1 MKLTTLFR
9 CLFGFMI
16 AGMAAVTLFAVFNFN
31 RISRVSE
38 SVTTVQIPAIQ
49 KLMSIESSI
58 VEMTGGI
65 ARLGAVYD
73 AEQIRMEETSLR
85 KGIETLRAELNAV
98 YGDLDS
104 FTDSEQ
110 QDRISG
116 FLDEYLNGVEGM
128 FEIAYEYQQQQ
139 IPERI
144 QSEVFP
150 HQDRFL
156 EEVGSL
162 RESVASGATVIADIA
177 GNTSAFMAV
186 FSLVILALVVVISHI
201 LLQRRAINPL
211 SSILDTVSSASSEVS
226 KNAQDISKMSDTLRT
241 RSDIQA
247 AAVDQTGSSIT
258 ELSGMAESNRKSA
271 FKASEIAE
279 NTRKSAELGNVEMG
293 KMTEAMKGIQIS
305 SSEISKIINTIDEI
319 AFQTNILALNAAVEA
334 ARAGEA
340 GSGFAVVADEVRALA
355 IRSAEAAKESSVKIE
370 KSISTCD
377 AGAQISQAVAAKLQE
392 ILDHSK
398 LLDDISSEIADAV
411 SEQSQG
417 FGQLSKAMEE
427 IDDVTQSLTREAQNS
442 AFASGLLG
450 KSSGNLDTQI
460 GSLKSILYG
469 SQAEESPTAG
479 NVSKG
484 KGLENAMEDSQENP
498 FESIVE
504 DRAKSQTVL
513 WS

>member
-1 MKLTTLFR
+1 
-9 CLFGFMI
+9 MI

-177 GNTSAFMAV
+177 GNTSAFMA

-340 GSGFAVVADEVRALA
+340 GSGFAVVADEVQALA